1 MTERAWIDAGAAY
14 LRRDEQCDAAPT
26 ADDLAE
32 LDGDVPADDTPEPPV
47 GHWAQAGDLDREALP
62 F

>member
-1 MTERAWIDAGAAY
+1 MTERAWIDAGADY
-14 LRRDEQCDAAPT
+14 IRRDQQDCGPT

-32 LDGDVPADDTPEPPV
+32 LDGDVPADDTPEPPL
-47 GHWAQAGDLDREALP
+47 GQWAQAGDLDREALP